1 MKLTDFRILNFRSIK
16 DSGWC
21 SFSADGT
28 TVLIGQ
34 NESGKTSILAA
45 LEKSFNG
52 INLEDDDVRAGEP
65 LPRVIIRLITSFN
78 ELENSFSNSPKEQL
92 DALEKYLTKTK
103 GRLEFSKSWVR
114 STTNKDQRY
123 EDIDSIEDPLLA
135 EMLNKNWPASKPVPR
150 KEKPEEEEEE
160 KTSDEEGDD
169 SGKIIQ
175 LTAELVAN
183 AVYTEAPLT
192 VLFDEKTGLLPN
204 SIDVVVKDGS
214 YTLSGEG
221 ETAAENYL
229 EIAGINLQELID
241 GDARARESI
250 LHRGNQKVT
259 SDFTTFWSQT
269 IGKKDRLLL
278 KCDLRFYGQ
287 DASGKS
293 GKPYLVFWI
302 SDGQNHL
309 YPKQRSS
316 GVRWFVSFYLQL
328 KSSDEYSSGTLFL
341 LDEPG
346 ANLHAKA
353 QDDVLKLINRLSDKK
368 QIMYSTHSAHMIE
381 YDKLYRV
388 LAVQREGDLDDTP
401 TVIIHAHR
409 IGGASRDTLSPV
421 LTAMGAD
428 FSQQTVI
435 KKHNNV
441 ILEEMSGFY
450 YLKAFWKLLS
460 EEKEAHFIAATG
472 ANNVESL
479 ANMFVGWGLDFIVA
493 VDDDPTGRAV
503 YNSIK
508 RHMFADDESL
518 AQSKLLKIGG
528 KGIEDILDISDF
540 KSIVLNDTTLSYK
553 CENSQYVKDA
563 QKSKTMLAYQFWIK
577 VSDGTLK
584 LKKLSPQ
591 SQEKITKLVEE
602 ISSRL
607 L

>member
-21 SFSADGT
+21 SFSTDGT

-45 LEKSFNG
+45 LEKSFND
-52 INLEDDDVRAGEP
+52 IDLHDDDVRAGEP
-65 LPRVIIRLITSFN
+65 LPRVMIRVIVSHEEIKSALTLTA
-78 ELENSFSNSPKEQL
+78 EYHVEQL
-92 DALEKYLTKTK
+92 DAIEKYLAKVK
-103 GRLEFSKSWVR
+103 GCVEFSKSWVR
-114 STTNKDQRY
+114 SSTTPDQRY
-123 EDIDSIEDPLLA
+123 SGVNSIDDPLLL
-135 EMLNKNWPASKPVPR
+135 ELLDKSWPPTTSKKKEAAPTANGASETVL
-150 KEKPEEEEEE
+150 
-160 KTSDEEGDD
+160 
-169 SGKIIQ
+169 
-175 LTAELVAN
+175 LTPQLVADGIYG
-183 AVYTEAPLT
+183 AAPLT

-204 SIDVVVKDGS
+204 SIDIEEVEGGS
-214 YTLSGEG
+214 YLLSGEG
-221 ETAAENYL
+221 EEAADNYL
-229 EIAGINLQELID
+229 EIAGINLQQLID
-241 GDARARESI
+241 GDERARESI
-250 LHRGNQKVT
+250 LHRANQKVT
-259 SDFTTFWSQT
+259 ADFATFWSQT
-269 IGKKDRLLL
+269 IGKRDRLYL
-278 KCDLRFYGQ
+278 KCDLRFHGH
-287 DASGKS
+287 DVSGKS
-293 GKPYLVFWI
+293 GKPYLVFWV

-328 KSSDEYSSGTLFL
+328 KASDQYSSGTLFL

-353 QDDVLKLINRLSDKK
+353 QDDVLKLINKLSDKK

-388 LAVQREGDLDDTP
+388 LAIQREGELDDTP

-435 KKHNNV
+435 KKFNNV

-450 YLKAFWKLLS
+450 YLKAFWKLLA
-460 EEKEAHFIAATG
+460 ERKEAHFIAATG

-493 VDDDPTGRAV
+493 VDDDQTGRGV

-518 AQSKLLKIGG
+518 ARPKLLKISG
-528 KGIEDILDISDF
+528 KGIEDVFDVSDF
-540 KSIVLNDTTLSYK
+540 KTIILNDASLSYR

-577 VSDGTLK
+577 VSDDTLK
-584 LKKLSPQ
+584 LKMLSPE
-591 SQEKITKLVEE
+591 SQRKITELVTE

-607 L
+607 S